1 MISIIMQKD
10 SGAGKKKGMLYE
22 EIILSGNSYARQNK
36 TSNYLFCCI
45 TCDNRKC
52 YTDSFYISAARS
64 TRGAKP
70 VKRKNLWKRKKYRSV
85 IGNKLLL

>member
-1 MISIIMQKD
+1 MQKD

-52 YTDSFYISAARS
+52 YTDMPLRKVPDRSSPVAYRLGASATTPA
-64 TRGAKP
+64 
-70 VKRKNLWKRKKYRSV
+70 
-85 IGNKLLL
+85 